1 MRTARGKKTSQ
12 VELVARVMDEARKG
26 LEFVIVQDPWF
37 SQLDWGPKKK
47 TKRREQEKPKGPI
60 IC

>member
-47 TKRREQEKPKGPI
+47 TEQEKPKGPT